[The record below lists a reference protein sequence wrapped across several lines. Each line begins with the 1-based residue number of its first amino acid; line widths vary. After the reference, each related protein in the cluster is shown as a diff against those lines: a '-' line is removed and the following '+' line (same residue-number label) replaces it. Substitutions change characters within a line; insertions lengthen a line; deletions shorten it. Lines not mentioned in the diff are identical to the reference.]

1 MAGRQR
7 VLNGV
12 SLPKSGGV
20 VGAVA
25 DTSKQRRVALVSG
38 ASSFLW
44 RVPTPVPDF
53 RHVLTILADVTPMFG
68 ELVRKP
74 EL

>member
-25 DTSKQRRVALVSG
+25 DTSKHRRVALVSG
-38 ASSFLW
+38 AS
-44 RVPTPVPDF
+44 TY
-53 RHVLTILADVTPMFG
+53 
-68 ELVRKP
+68 
-74 EL
+74 